1 MAKIERIREALSRS
15 LDLDYLQQRIQAGWR
30 LVAIEW
36 EREAQGD
43 AAEPETP
50 RRLEELPYGMRVAE
64 DCVHL
69 EENPAEMEVLNLMME
84 LIVQDI
90 SLPRLADELN
100 QRGFRTRQ
108 GGLWNAVSIFNTLTR
123 LVEVTPRIMSS
134 DEWRAR
140 RKRLAAVQW
149 NS

>member
-15 LDLDYLQQRIQAGWR
+15 LDLEYLQQRIQAGWR

-36 EREAQGD
+36 ERETQGETT
-43 AAEPETP
+43 EPETP
-50 RRLEELPYGMRVAE
+50 RRLEEVPYGMRVAE
-64 DCVHL
+64 DCMHL
-69 EENPAEMEVLNLMME
+69 EENPAEMEILNLMME

-140 RKRLAAVQW
+140 RKRLSSVQW

>member
-15 LDLDYLQQRIQAGWR
+15 LDLEYLQQRIQSGWR

-36 EREAQGD
+36 ERETPGET
-43 AAEPETP
+43 AEPEPP
-50 RRLEELPYGMRVAE
+50 RRLEEVPYGLRVAE
-64 DCVHL
+64 DCMHL
-69 EENPAEMEVLNLMME
+69 EENPSEMEILNLMME

-134 DEWRAR
+134 DEWRDR
-140 RKRLAAVQW
+140 RKRLSAVQW

>member
-1 MAKIERIREALSRS
+1 MAKMERIREALSRS

-36 EREAQGD
+36 ERESNTEIS
-43 AAEPETP
+43 EPEP
-50 RRLEELPYGMRVAE
+50 ARRLEEVPFGLRVAD

-69 EENPAEMEVLNLMME
+69 EENPTEMQVLKLMME
-84 LIVQDI
+84 LIVQDL

-108 GGLWNAVSIFNTLTR
+108 GTLWNAVAIFNTLTR
-123 LVEVTPRIMSS
+123 LVEVSPRILSS
-134 DEWRAR
+134 DDWLAR
-140 RKRLAAVQW
+140 RKHLTAVAW